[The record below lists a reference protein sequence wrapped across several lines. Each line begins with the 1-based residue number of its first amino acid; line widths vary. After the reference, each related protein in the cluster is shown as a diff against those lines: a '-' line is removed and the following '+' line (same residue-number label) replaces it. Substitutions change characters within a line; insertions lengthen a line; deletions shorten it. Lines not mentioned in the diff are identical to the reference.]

1 VAAIVGNEDG
11 AHAASA
17 QIFQALNDVGW
28 TIPAVGVCYWVG
40 EAMGSTDFKDL
51 AETPEMVSKT
61 ANMVASNA
69 THLAKLLQA

>member
-1 VAAIVGNEDG
+1 MGNEDG